1 MLIRLSTEQE
11 CRLLQWAGL
20 FTEAEMSSD
29 IEPSGYEIRVSI
41 APGLG
46 CFAEAIKGAYV
57 LELGEV
63 EVVLQQEPAAQ
74 EINAGKKEQGKEK

>member
-20 FTEAEMSSD
+20 FTEAEISSD
-29 IEPSGYEIRVSI
+29 IEPSGYELRVCI

-46 CFAEAIKGAYV
+46 CFAEAVKDACV
-57 LELGEV
+57 LELGKV
-63 EVVLQQEPAAQ
+63 EVILQQQLAAG
-74 EINAGKKEQGKEK
+74 ELSAGKKG